1 MTGYLLRRI
10 VQAVAVVFGVTV
22 IVFVL
27 LHLLPGGPARAIL
40 GNRATPLQVHLFNVA
55 NGYNRP
61 LPVQYGLWIGQLL
74 RGNLGFSYQLN
85 QSVASLI
92 SERLPKTLLLSG
104 VSTLIALAVAVPLG
118 ILQAVRRNSAI
129 DYALTGAA
137 FVFYATPTF
146 FLGLLLIIFLAVDLQ
161 AFPAEAPQGTIGS
174 VLANPQGLVLP
185 VATLALVTIAAFS
198 RYMRSSI
205 MDNLAEDYVRTARA
219 KGVSNRAV
227 LFAHVLRNGLIPI
240 ATLLGLSL
248 PVIISGALI
257 TESVFNYPGMGLLF
271 WNAAQTRD
279 YPILL
284 GVTVIVGVATV
295 LGSLLADIA
304 YAVLDPRVR
313 YVAG

>member
-10 VQAVAVVFGVTV
+10 AQSVAVVFGVTV

-40 GNRATPLQVHLFNVA
+40 GNRATPLQVHQFNVV

-61 LPVQYGLWIGQLL
+61 WPVQYGLWISQLL

-85 QSVASLI
+85 QSVTSLI
-92 SERLPKTLLLSG
+92 NERLPKTLLLSG
-104 VSTLIALAVAVPLG
+104 VSTLLALVVAVPLG
-118 ILQAVRRNSAI
+118 ILQAVRRNSAV
-129 DYALTGAA
+129 DYVLTGAA

-146 FLGLLLIIFLAVDLQ
+146 FLGLLLIVFLAVNIQ

-174 VLANPQGLVLP
+174 VLAHPQGLVLP

-219 KGVSNRAV
+219 KGVSNRTV